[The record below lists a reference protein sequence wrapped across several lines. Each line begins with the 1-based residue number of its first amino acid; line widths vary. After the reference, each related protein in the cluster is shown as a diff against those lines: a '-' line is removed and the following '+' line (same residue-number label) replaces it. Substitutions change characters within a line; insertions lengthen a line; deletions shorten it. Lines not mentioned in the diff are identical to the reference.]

1 MISKI
6 IRIGITAVLFF
17 LSIYMFFQGKIGNG
31 IMFLLLAGLVLLTY
45 FRNERIL
52 LAFWYLRKQDFP
64 KAEKALKSIKDPEG
78 SLIKGQAAYYYFLLG
93 LIESQ
98 RGIGKAETLL
108 KKALNIGLKQDHDK
122 AMAKMSLAGFA
133 VAKRRKK
140 EAMVLLQ
147 EVKKLDPKGL
157 LNDQVKMIKENMKR
171 I

>member
-6 IRIGITAVLFF
+6 IRIGITALLFF